1 MAPRELTT
9 QVKTCVI
16 AGGGINDPAPDHSC
30 NQKIVNP
37 LEHGDEVNFEDLQF
51 SPMALNPTQTGG
63 SQFPGTMDPGTLVY
77 VLKNVGEP
85 GGIILGLANS
95 IRKGNMGAEG
105 GGGGGQS
112 LLTGKIAEL
121 FTQDIG
127 VNVPPKVQE
136 VDENGMKIRKIQEKG
151 EKHSLSLLD
160 GLPSH
165 GALFDMAGFRLP
177 ALKQVPTA
185 KQHNDQMMT
194 NQMFDQLQ
202 GIVGSLQGLLQGL
215 MQNGRGGNNT
225 HNSGGGIGNGISY
238 WDEIQNNIR
247 NNHPSEPERAEAMIQ
262 AIKSLTILIQGHET
276 DNGVGFVTG
285 NVVHYGIYLENA
297 VELLSNVST
306 IDDVM
311 SVLSRLQWDS
321 SLHGQDALD
330 VVEIQIENAWG
341 VALQQVDVNGNIVV
355 TYANANAQMAFA
367 NSMSNVS
374 YGSGATSAPASSG
387 SGSGAGGQGNQ
398 GSGSGGA
405 AQSML
410 GTLFGKSAQT
420 LQDMWKR
427 LAMSQEKEAKNM
439 HQKLTQDKKP
449 QKQKQINQAVI
460 DGGDPLN
467 KVYYQE

>member
-1 MAPRELTT
+1 MAARELTT

-30 NQKIVNP
+30 NQKVVNP

-51 SPMALNPTQTGG
+51 SPMAINPTQTGG
-63 SQFPGTMDPGTLVY
+63 SQFPGVMDPGSLVY

-95 IRKGNMGAEG
+95 IRKGNMGSEG

-127 VNVPPKVQE
+127 VNVPPKIQE
-136 VDENGMKIRKIQEKG
+136 VEENGVKIRKVQEKG
-151 EKHSLSLLD
+151 DKHSLSLLD

-165 GALFDMAGFRLP
+165 GALFDMSGFRLP
-177 ALKQVPTA
+177 AVKKVPTA
-185 KQHNDQMMT
+185 TQHNDQMMT
-194 NQMFDQLQ
+194 NQLFDQLQ
-202 GIVGSLQGLLQGL
+202 GVVGSLQGLLQGL
-215 MQNGRGGNNT
+215 MQNGKGGGGGS
-225 HNSGGGIGNGISY
+225 HNSGGGLGNGQSY
-238 WDEIQNNIR
+238 WQDVQDNIR
-247 NNHPSEPERAEAMIQ
+247 SNLSGEPARAEAMIQ
-262 AIKSLTILIQGHET
+262 AIQSLTLLIQGHET

-285 NVVHYGIYLENA
+285 NVVHYGKYLENA
-297 VELLSNVST
+297 VELLSQVT
-306 IDDVM
+306 TVDDIM

-321 SLHGQDALD
+321 SLHGTQELQN
-330 VVEIQIENAWG
+330 VEIQIENAWG
-341 VALQQVDVNGNIVV
+341 VALQEVDHNGTITV
-355 TYANANAQMAFA
+355 TYANANAQMNFA
-367 NSMSNVS
+367 NSMSNTTYS
-374 YGSGATSAPASSG
+374 SGASSAPASG
-387 SGSGAGGQGNQ
+387 SGGQGS
-398 GSGSGGA
+398 GGGSGGGG

-410 GTLFGKSAQT
+410 GTLFGKAAPT

-427 LAMSQEKEAKNM
+427 LAMSQEQEAKKM
-439 HQKLTQDKKP
+439 HQKLTQDQKP

>member
-1 MAPRELTT
+1 MASRELTT
-9 QVKTCVI
+9 QVKTCLI
-16 AGGGINDPAPDHSC
+16 AGGGINDPASDHSC

-51 SPMALNPTQTGG
+51 SPMAINPTQTGG
-63 SQFPGTMDPGTLVY
+63 SQFPGVMDPGSLVY

-127 VNVPPKVQE
+127 VNVPPKIQE
-136 VDENGMKIRKIQEKG
+136 VEENGVKIRKVQEKG
-151 EKHSLSLLD
+151 DKHSLSLLD

-165 GALFDMAGFRLP
+165 GALFDMSGFRLP
-177 ALKQVPTA
+177 AVKKVPTA

-194 NQMFDQLQ
+194 NQLFDQLQ
-202 GIVGSLQGLLQGL
+202 GVVGSLQGLLQGL
-215 MQNGRGGNNT
+215 MQNGKGGGGGS
-225 HNSGGGIGNGISY
+225 HNSGGGLGNGQSY
-238 WDEIQNNIR
+238 WQDVQDNIR
-247 NNHPSEPERAEAMIQ
+247 SNLSGEPERAEAMIQ
-262 AIKSLTILIQGHET
+262 AIQSLTLLIQGHET

-285 NVVHYGIYLENA
+285 NVVHYGLYLENA
-297 VELLSNVST
+297 VDLLSQVT
-306 IDDVM
+306 TVDDIM

-321 SLHGQDALD
+321 SLHGTEQLKN
-330 VVEIQIENAWG
+330 VEIQIENAWG
-341 VALQQVDVNGNIVV
+341 VALQEVDHNGTITV
-355 TYANANAQMAFA
+355 TYANANAQMNFA
-367 NSMSNVS
+367 NSMSNS
-374 YGSGATSAPASSG
+374 TYSSGASSAPASG
-387 SGSGAGGQGNQ
+387 SGSGG
-398 GSGSGGA
+398 GSGGG

-410 GTLFGKSAQT
+410 GTLFGKAAPT

-427 LAMSQEKEAKNM
+427 LAMSQEQEAKKM
-439 HQKLTQDKKP
+439 HQKLTQDQKP
-449 QKQKQINQAVI
+449 QKQKQINQAVV